1 MDKKDDYFSSLA
13 YEVFEEMK
21 EEGIDINFLKILG
34 NIEVKE

>member
-1 MDKKDDYFSSLA
+1 MDKKDDYFSSLV

-21 EEGIDINFLKILG
+21 EEGIDINLLKIFG